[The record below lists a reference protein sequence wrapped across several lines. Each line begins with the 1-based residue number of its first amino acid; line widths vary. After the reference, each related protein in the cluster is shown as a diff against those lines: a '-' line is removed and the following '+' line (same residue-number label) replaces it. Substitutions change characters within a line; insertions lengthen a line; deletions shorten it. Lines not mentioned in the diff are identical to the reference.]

1 MNRVRWHRVAAIL
14 LKYYYITINR
24 LDRIFDML
32 YWPLIGLLIWGFTS
46 KFIVD
51 ISQQSQVLNIFLG
64 GAILWTFYQR
74 AQQDM
79 GNYILEDFW
88 SRNLYNLLSTP
99 ITPEEIILSA
109 IIFGLLRSLI
119 TFALLA
125 VIGFLFYSFNIF
137 GAGVLVMLL
146 FALSLLLLGWVFG
159 IFVTGLI
166 FRFGVKIQ
174 VFAWSFAFL
183 IQPFSAVFYPL
194 SATPLWLQRISL
206 AFPTTHAF
214 EGMRYAF
221 ATGKIAWNHLTYAF
235 LIDAVLLVLAYYF
248 FLHCFNKARREGIMA
263 KME

>member
-1 MNRVRWHRVAAIL
+1 MRWYRINAL
-14 LKYYYITINR
+14 MLKYYYITINR

-46 KFIVD
+46 YFIMD
-51 ISQQSQVLNIFLG
+51 LTKESQVLNIFLG

-74 AQQDM
+74 ASQDM

-99 ITPEEIILSA
+99 VEPQEIILSA
-109 IIFGLLRSLI
+109 VLFGLIRSVITFGLL
-119 TFALLA
+119 ALLGA
-125 VIGFLFYSFNIF
+125 VLYSFNIF
-137 GAGVLVMLL
+137 GAGIFVVLL
-146 FALSLLLLGWVFG
+146 FSLALLLLGWVFG

-166 FRFGVKIQ
+166 FRYGVKIQ

-194 SATPLWLQRISL
+194 SSTPLWLQKISL
-206 AFPTTHAF
+206 VFPTTHAF

-221 ATGKIAWNHLTYAF
+221 ATGKIAWNSLFFAF
-235 LIDAVLLVLAYYF
+235 FLDAILLIVMYYF
-248 FLHCFNKARREGIMA
+248 FLHCFKQARKVGIIA

>member
-1 MNRVRWHRVAAIL
+1 MKWHRLQALL

-24 LDRIFDML
+24 LDRLFDML
-32 YWPLIGLLIWGFTS
+32 YWPVIGLLIWGFTS
-46 KFIVD
+46 SYIVD
-51 ISQQSQVLNIFLG
+51 LTKDSKVLEIFLG

-99 ITPEEIILSA
+99 VLPQEIILSA
-109 IIFGLLRSLI
+109 VIFGLIRSI
-119 TFALLA
+119 ATFAILSVL
-125 VIGFLFYSFNIF
+125 GLLFYSFNVFSGGIF
-137 GAGVLVMLL
+137 VILL
-146 FALSLLLLGWVFG
+146 FSFALLLLGWVFG

-166 FRFGVKIQ
+166 FRYGVKIQ

-194 SATPLWLQRISL
+194 SSLPLWLQKVSL

-214 EGMRYAF
+214 EGMRLAYS
-221 ATGKIAWNHLTYAF
+221 TGAIAWNHVAYAF
-235 LIDAVLLVLAYYF
+235 ALDLLFLIAAYYF
-248 FLHCFNKARREGIMA
+248 FLYCFSQSRKAGIIA
-263 KME
+263 RLE